1 MVNYHLSPAYEYQD
15 NLWIKHGR
23 KNTKKSLKAVSWML
37 LFWNSIYKKLLSKR
51 QKVSV
56 FYATETGTSKKFA
69 TSASQLFQTTFDSKV
84 YPINTPNVFSLIKE
98 SKVAIFVTSTFGNG
112 EAPTM
117 ATGFDNKL
125 TDLMEC
131 MKQESCDLSLT
142 PNKNYSTEDF
152 VPEDWIKNLHF
163 GVFALGSSA
172 YPNFAAFGKLL
183 DSSLYTLG
191 GDRLVSVGLG
201 DELGNQEGAFKVWVK
216 QTFLT
221 ACEDLSIQTTNL
233 KMAEAINMMNKAP
246 VADTSFYRWRIME
259 NRTELNDALGK
270 THNADMKT
278 MTLTRRENLH
288 NEPNESPTILVSLS
302 PCDLKPIYEPGD
314 HMGVCPKNDVVDID
328 RLMEHFKNPPADNQP
343 LALET
348 KSELKAP
355 WLPVDTYPK
364 GLTFGELLTH
374 FVDIRPVPSQTLLR
388 ILSENAQ
395 DNKEK
400 ETLLKLSKNFDSYSS
415 WKHEHEAGI
424 VETLTM
430 FPSVKVCSATVIS
443 NLPTIKP
450 RRYSIASTKEWE
462 GNEVGLVVGV
472 VDYTHKSGKRRFGL
486 ATGNLANYTIGSQ
499 LPGFLR
505 SETSFRLPED
515 PKKDVMLIA
524 AGSGISPFRGFWM
537 KRGEQLQSGK
547 EPGKTVIYFGCRNK
561 KMNLLK
567 DETDRLAQS
576 GLKIE
581 RHVAYSQEPGM
592 KKEYVQDKVWDDFMM
607 VYKMIK
613 DEGAIYVCG
622 KVKMAQAVQDVL
634 KKVLEKFLRIDGEDA
649 QKMILK
655 MKKDGRYQEDIFG

>member
-1 MVNYHLSPAYEYQD
+1 
-15 NLWIKHGR
+15 
-23 KNTKKSLKAVSWML
+23 ML

-69 TSASQLFQTTFDSKV
+69 TSASQLFQTTFDAKV
-84 YPINTPNVFSLIKE
+84 YPINTPNVFTLIKE

-112 EAPTM
+112 EPPTM
-117 ATGFDNKL
+117 ATAFDNNL
-125 TDLMEC
+125 GDLMEL
-131 MKQESCDLSLT
+131 MKGESCDLSLT
-142 PNKNYSTEDF
+142 STESF
-152 VPEDWIKNLHF
+152 VPADWIKNLHF

-172 YPNFAAFGKLL
+172 YPNFAAFGKHL

-191 GDRLVSVGLG
+191 GERLVSVGLG
-201 DELGNQEGAFKVWVK
+201 DELGNQEGAFKAWVK

-221 ACEDLSIQTTNL
+221 ACEDLNIETTNL
-233 KMAEAINMMNKAP
+233 KMAEAINLMNKAP
-246 VADTSFYRWRIME
+246 AVDTSFYRWRVME
-259 NRTELNDALGK
+259 SKTVLHEALGK
-270 THNADMKT
+270 THNADMKN
-278 MTLTRRENLH
+278 MTLTRREKLH
-288 NEPNESPTILVSLS
+288 DDPKESSTILVSLS

-314 HMGVCPKNDVVDID
+314 HMGVCPRNEEEDIN
-328 RLMEHFKNPPADNQP
+328 LLLKHFKNPPAENMP

-355 WLPVDTYPK
+355 WLPVDSYPK
-364 GLTFGELLTH
+364 GLSFAELLRY
-374 FVDIRPVPSQTLLR
+374 FVDIRPVPSQSLLR
-388 ILSENAQ
+388 ILSENAGN
-395 DNKEK
+395 NKEK
-400 ETLLKLSKNFDSYSS
+400 ETLAQLSKNFDEYSK
-415 WKHEHEAGI
+415 WKNEHDAGI
-424 VETLTM
+424 VETLSM
-430 FPSVKVCSATVIS
+430 FPSVKICSATIIS
-443 NLPTIKP
+443 HLPTIKP
-450 RRYSIASTKEWE
+450 RRYSIASTAEWE
-462 GNEVGLVVGV
+462 GSEVGLVVGV
-472 VDYTHKSGKRRFGL
+472 VDYLHKSGKHRFGL
-486 ATGNLANYTIGSQ
+486 ATGNLANYTVGSV

-505 SETSFRLPED
+505 SETGFRLPKD
-515 PKKDVMLIA
+515 PKKPVMLIA

-567 DETDRLAQS
+567 EETDRLAQS

-581 RHVAYSQEPGM
+581 RHVAYSQEPGV

-622 KVKMAQAVQDVL
+622 KVQMAQAVQDVL
-634 KKVLEKFLRIDGEDA
+634 KRVLEKFLRIDGEDA